1 MATSSGRGAIGR
13 LVFTTPTSWR
23 PYDGAPVTVWAVG
36 IVRDE
41 ADIIETTVTRMLREV
56 DHVLVADNR
65 SVDGTGEILRSLDRV
80 TVVVDPDPAFADEQ
94 AKKTTALAGLAAQ
107 RGADWVVPF
116 DADEVWV
123 GHDGRIG
130 DLLED
135 LPDHILLARAVMRNH
150 VSTDRDPPGSDPPSR
165 MVYRLPEFGNPKVAC
180 RTAPGLWIVK
190 GNHHASY
197 DGDPEARR
205 RDGLLSVHHFPI
217 RSAEQF
223 VSKARQRADE
233 LSLATIP
240 KDYMREHKRDSVR
253 ILEEEGEDALR
264 AKFYE
269 EHWFADPDAAGLVL
283 DPCP

>member
-1 MATSSGRGAIGR
+1 
-13 LVFTTPTSWR
+13 
-23 PYDGAPVTVWAVG
+23 VG

-41 ADIIETTVTRMLREV
+41 ADMIETTVTRMLRQV

-80 TVVVDPDPAFADEQ
+80 TVVVDPDPNFADQQ
-94 AKKTTALAGLAAQ
+94 ARKTTALAGLAAQ

-123 GHDGRIG
+123 ADDGRIG
-130 DLLED
+130 DLLDD

-165 MVYRLPEFGNPKVAC
+165 MVYRLPEFGRFGKVAC
-180 RTAPGLWIVK
+180 RTRPDLSIVK

-197 DGDPEARR
+197 GGDFEARR
-205 RDGLLSVHHFPI
+205 VDGLLSIHHFPI
-217 RSAEQF
+217 RSVEQF
-223 VSKARQRADE
+223 VAKARQRADE

-240 KDYMREHKRDSVR
+240 KVYMAPNKRDSVR
-253 ILEEEGEDALR
+253 VLEDEGEDALV